1 MKKII
6 LLSMS
11 LLILSVLNS
20 CSSIKVIADYD
31 PLVNFENYRSYAF
44 YKKGIDQVQISDL
57 DKKRILKA
65 IETSLQSKGFRPSE
79 QPDILVNIFTKE
91 ESKIDI
97 YNNNGMGWGW
107 GWNPWFWPGMGMQTT
122 QISTRAEGRLFI
134 DLIETKNKRLIWQ
147 GSGVGLL
154 EPSSDPI
161 KKQEIIQKF
170 VNEILSQYPPKKQ

>member
-1 MKKII
+1 
-6 LLSMS
+6 
-11 LLILSVLNS
+11 
-20 CSSIKVIADYD
+20 
-31 PLVNFENYRSYAF
+31 
-44 YKKGIDQVQISDL
+44 
-57 DKKRILKA
+57 
-65 IETSLQSKGFRPSE
+65 
-79 QPDILVNIFTKE
+79 
-91 ESKIDI
+91 
-97 YNNNGMGWGW
+97 
-107 GWNPWFWPGMGMQTT
+107 MQTT